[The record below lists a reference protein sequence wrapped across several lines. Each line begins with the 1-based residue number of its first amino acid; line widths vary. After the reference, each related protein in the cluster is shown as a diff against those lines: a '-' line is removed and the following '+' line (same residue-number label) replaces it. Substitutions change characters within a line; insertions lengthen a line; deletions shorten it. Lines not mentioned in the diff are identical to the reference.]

1 MSGLSRV
8 VSRFLGRLFTHASI
22 GLMQLMA
29 FLPLRW
35 IRALGWALGQLLFV
49 LVRGRRRVTLTNLA
63 LCFPERSESERLA
76 LARQTFVC
84 FAQTW
89 LDRAWL
95 WHAPAAWVHRRVTV
109 TGAIDG
115 LQGSEPVVVF
125 VPHFMGL
132 DAAWGGVAP
141 LINRVCTTIYTDQSN
156 KIVDAWILRGRQRFG
171 NLRLF
176 GRADG
181 VKDIVKAIRDGQ
193 PFYLLPD
200 MDFGPDESVFVPFYG
215 IPTATVPSLSRFA
228 RLGRAR
234 VISLMS
240 RMTPEGYQVEIHPA
254 WDNFPTA
261 DAVADTAFMNAQLQR
276 YIATMPAQY
285 YWVHKRFKTRPEGA
299 ASLY

>member
-1 MSGLSRV
+1 M
-8 VSRFLGRLFTHASI
+8 
-22 GLMQLMA
+22 
-29 FLPLRW
+29 
-35 IRALGWALGQLLFV
+35 
-49 LVRGRRRVTLTNLA
+49 
-63 LCFPERSESERLA
+63 
-76 LARQTFVC
+76 C

-95 WHAPAAWVHRRVTV
+95 WHAPAAWVRRRVTV
-109 TGAIDG
+109 TGAIEG

-176 GRADG
+176 GRIDG

-240 RMTPEGYQVEIHPA
+240 RMTPDGYQVEIHPA
-254 WDNFPTA
+254 WNNFPTA

-276 YIATMPAQY
+276 YIATMPEQY
-285 YWVHKRFKTRPEGA
+285 YWVHKRFKTRPEGMP
-299 ASLY
+299 SLY

>member
-1 MSGLSRV
+1 MRTIRQW
-8 VSRFLGRLFTHASI
+8 VSYLFTHSGI
-22 GLMQLMA
+22 LLMRLLA
-29 FLPLRW
+29 VLPLPL
-35 IRALGWALGQLLFV
+35 IRIMGKLLGWVLYLLV
-49 LVRGRRRVTLTNLA
+49 TRRRLIVETNLA
-63 LCFPERSESERLA
+63 LCFPEKAAGERQVLT
-76 LARQTFVC
+76 RQTFVY
-84 FAQTW
+84 FAQAW

-109 TGAIDG
+109 TGAIEA
-115 LQGSEPVVVF
+115 LQGREPVVVF

-176 GRADG
+176 GRIEG
-181 VKDIVKAIRDGQ
+181 VKDIVKAIRNGQ
-193 PFYLLPD
+193 PFYLLAD
-200 MDFGPDESVFVPFYG
+200 MDFGPEESVFVPFYG

-240 RMTPEGYQVEIHPA
+240 RMTPDGYQVEIHPA
-254 WDNFPTA
+254 WENFPTA
-261 DAVADTAFMNAQLQR
+261 DAVADTATMNAKLQD
-276 YIATMPAQY
+276 YIATMPSQY
-285 YWVHKRFKTRPEGA
+285 YWVHKRFKTRPDGD
-299 ASLY
+299 ASVYPD

>member
-1 MSGLSRV
+1 MSGLGQVVSRV
-8 VSRFLGRLFTHASI
+8 VTHVSI
-22 GLMQLMA
+22 GLMQLLA

-35 IRALGWALGQLLFV
+35 TRALGWGLGRVLFV
-49 LVRGRRRVTLTNLA
+49 LVRGRRRVVLTNLA
-63 LCFPERSESERLA
+63 LCFPERSEVERLS

-89 LDRAWL
+89 LDRSWL
-95 WHAPAAWVHRRVTV
+95 LHAPAAWVRRRVKE
-109 TGAIDG
+109 TGAIEA

-176 GRADG
+176 GRVDG

-200 MDFGPDESVFVPFYG
+200 MDFGPEESVFVPFYG

-240 RMTPEGYQVEIHPA
+240 RMTPEGYQVEIHSA

-276 YIATMPAQY
+276 YIATMPEQY

>member
-1 MSGLSRV
+1 MSRLSAL
-8 VSRFLGRLFTHASI
+8 FGRLVSHTSI
-22 GLMQLMA
+22 ALMVVLA
-29 FLPLRW
+29 FLPLRLT
-35 IRALGWALGQLLFV
+35 RALGWAVGRLLFV
-49 LVRGRRRVTLTNLA
+49 LVKSRRRVVLTNLA
-63 LCFPERSESERLA
+63 LCFPEKPDAERLK
-76 LARQTFVC
+76 LAKETFVY
-84 FAQTW
+84 FTQAW

-95 WHAPAAWVHRRVTV
+95 WHAPAAWVQRRVKV
-109 TGAIDG
+109 TGAIEG
-115 LQGSEPVVVF
+115 LQGTEPVVVF

-156 KIVDAWILRGRQRFG
+156 KIIDAWILRGRQRFG

-181 VKDIVKAIRDGQ
+181 VKDIVKAIRAGQ

-215 IPTATVPSLSRFA
+215 MATATVPSLSRFA

-240 RMTPEGYQVEIHPA
+240 RMTPGGYQVEIHPV
-254 WDNFPTA
+254 WENFPTN
-261 DAVADTAFMNAQLQR
+261 DAALDTATMNAKLQQ
-276 YIATMPAQY
+276 YIATMPSQY
-285 YWVHKRFKTRPEGA
+285 YWVHKRFKTRPKDDA
-299 ASLY
+299 PVY

>member
-1 MSGLSRV
+1 MNGVGQV
-8 VSRFLGRLFTHASI
+8 VSWVVTHASI
-22 GLMQLMA
+22 GAMQLVA

-35 IRALGWALGQLLFV
+35 IRALGWGLGQVLFV

-63 LCFPERSESERLA
+63 LCFPERSEAERLA

-84 FAQTW
+84 FSQTW
-89 LDRAWL
+89 LDRSWL
-95 WHAPAAWVHRRVTV
+95 WHAPAAWVHRRVKV
-109 TGAIDG
+109 IGAIEA
-115 LQGSEPVVVF
+115 LKGSEPVVVF

-156 KIVDAWILRGRQRFG
+156 KVVDTWMLRGRQRFG

-176 GRADG
+176 GRVDG
-181 VKDIVKAIRDGQ
+181 VKDIVKAIREGQ

-228 RLGRAR
+228 RLGRAQ

-240 RMTPEGYQVEIHPA
+240 RMTSSGYQVEISPV

-261 DAVADTAFMNAQLQR
+261 DAVADTALMNAQLQR
-276 YIATMPAQY
+276 YIATMPEQY
-285 YWVHKRFKTRPEGA
+285 YWVHKRFKTRPAGV

>member
-1 MSGLSRV
+1 MSGLGRV
-8 VSRFLGRLFTHASI
+8 VSTVVTHASI
-22 GLMQLMA
+22 GLMQLLA
-29 FLPLRW
+29 VLPLRW
-35 IRALGWALGQLLFV
+35 IRALGWGLGQLLFV

-63 LCFPERSESERLA
+63 LCFPERSDAERLA

-89 LDRAWL
+89 LDRSWL
-95 WHAPAAWVHRRVTV
+95 WHAPAAWVRRRVKV
-109 TGAIDG
+109 TGAIEE

-215 IPTATVPSLSRFA
+215 IETATVPSLSRFA

-240 RMTPEGYQVEIHPA
+240 RMTPDGYQVDIHPA
-254 WDNFPTA
+254 WDNFPTQ

-276 YIATMPAQY
+276 YIATMPEQY

>member
-1 MSGLSRV
+1 MSGLGQVGSRV
-8 VSRFLGRLFTHASI
+8 VTHASI

-29 FLPLRW
+29 FLPRRCT
-35 IRALGWALGQLLFV
+35 RALGWGLGQLLCV
-49 LVRGRRRVTLTNLA
+49 LVRGRRRVTLANLA
-63 LCFPERSESERLA
+63 LCFPERSEAERLA

-89 LDRAWL
+89 LDRSWL
-95 WHAPAAWVHRRVTV
+95 WHAPAAWVRRRVRV
-109 TGAIDG
+109 TGAIEA

-261 DAVADTAFMNAQLQR
+261 DAVADTAVMNAQLQR
-276 YIATMPAQY
+276 YIATMPEQY
-285 YWVHKRFKTRPEGA
+285 YWVHKRFKTRPEGMP
-299 ASLY
+299 SLY